1 MRTHGAL
8 QTTPGAAD
16 AYQEAGGCQHCA
28 PGTRHGST
36 AHLVPGLAA
45 LRTWYQAWQHCA
57 PGTRHGSTVHLI
69 PGMAARHS
77 PSRHVHQRRPCNRHG
92 AACERVQQREL
103 QLPGSRQQP
112 SRPAWEGGR
121 RAYVDRTAV
130 LGVAPLDSRYVMIAS
145 CTRQGL
151 LSDRGR
157 LLALPPPL
165 KLAIVLGRA
174 PRQPACGCRCR
185 APCCAPASPP
195 ARRPARPPAQ
205 GRLSGTTH

>member
-36 AHLVPGLAA
+36 
-45 LRTWYQAWQHCA
+45 
-57 PGTRHGSTVHLI
+57 VHPV

-195 ARRPARPPAQ
+195 ARPPASPPTC
-205 GRLSGTTH
+205 SGSSERDHPLMLARSNASSSGV